1 MSIPDSNGPGG
12 VPSWALTMSFAAL
25 MVPVIGD
32 LLLPPGSLGPF
43 QALIWLFALIPAL
56 LLAYYR
62 GWKGVAMAVGAG
74 MATLLLYQTLF
85 SGIGIAIPPYYK
97 GMVPAF
103 LCVALGIGW
112 LGERLHY
119 DKAQVESLA
128 LTDLLTHLPNRR
140 HARVFLENE
149 FAAAARGRTL
159 SVVLFDLD
167 SFKDYNDR
175 FGHQAG
181 DEALTIFAGILS
193 QNTRR
198 MNLSAR
204 FGGEEFL
211 SILASTDEEGAVV
224 FADRVR
230 AMLREIK
237 LPRGSLT
244 VSAGVASY
252 HKTMRSPE
260 ELLAA
265 ADQSLYQ
272 AKREGRNRVRL
283 FTPSLREE
291 EVSEDLSTS
300 GDATTEGLDYQKV
313 SPGPPTGG
321 SRKMPPVTLPPHRVT
336 GFGLNKKLLLVEDE
350 DAVKDLLSSYLRKE
364 AFEVV
369 AVTDVTSA
377 IEHLGTEFDVVITDL
392 NVHGHWGTE
401 LVAAVK
407 ARWPGTQVLVISG
420 VLEEGAEEE
429 SIKAG
434 ADSFLQKPF
443 GMADLRTALQ
453 EQLARRKRVL
463 SQGGKGVVDSAEAKV
478 RSDAARK
485 HAMEGIRSLVAAV
498 EIRDPRTRGH
508 HHRVTLLA
516 QAILRAMDPQALSPS
531 PLSLALGTENMD
543 IGMIGVPDDI
553 LLKRG
558 PLTPEDRE
566 ILKTHT
572 EIGRQILQ
580 PILRDEVA
588 IEVVSSHHERWDGQ
602 GYPNGLA
609 GDSIPVSA
617 RIAAVADRLDALT
630 SCRTHRRALAW
641 DAAVE
646 KVLEGSGR
654 QFDPSVIVAFQRVL
668 NQLREICEEDAHR
681 VPPETGHPME

>member
-12 VPSWALTMSFAAL
+12 VPSWALTLSFAAL

-74 MATLLLYQTLF
+74 MATLLLYQALF
-85 SGIGIAIPPYYK
+85 SGIGIAIPGYYK
-97 GMVPAF
+97 GMVAAF

-112 LGERLHY
+112 LGERLHH

-252 HKTMRSPE
+252 RKTMRSPE

-265 ADQSLYQ
+265 ADHSLYQ

-291 EVSEDLSTS
+291 EVSEGLSTS
-300 GDATTEGLDYQKV
+300 GDAATESVEDRRA
-313 SPGPPTGG
+313 SPQPPAGG
-321 SRKMPPVTLPPHRVT
+321 SRKRPPVTLPPHQVT
-336 GFGLNKKLLLVEDE
+336 GFGFDKKLLLVEDE

-364 AFEVV
+364 AFEVI

-420 VLEEGAEEE
+420 VLEEGAEGE

-434 ADSFLQKPF
+434 ADSFLRKPF

-463 SQGGKGVVDSAEAKV
+463 SQGGRGVVDSAEAKV

-485 HAMEGIRSLVAAV
+485 HVMEGIRSLVAAV
-498 EIRDPRTRGH
+498 EIRDPCTRGH

-516 QAILRAMDPQALSPS
+516 QAILRAMDPHVPSPS

-558 PLTPEDRE
+558 PLTPEE
-566 ILKTHT
+566 KEVLKTHT
-572 EIGRQILQ
+572 EIGRRILQ

-588 IEVVSSHHERWDGQ
+588 IEVVSSHHERWDGL
-602 GYPNGLA
+602 GYPDGLS

-630 SCRTHRRALAW
+630 SCRTHRRALGW
-641 DAAVE
+641 VAAVG

-654 QFDPSVIVAFQRVL
+654 QFDPSVIAAFQRVL
-668 NQLREICEEDAHR
+668 EQLREICEEDAHR
-681 VPPETGHPME
+681 VSPETSSPMD